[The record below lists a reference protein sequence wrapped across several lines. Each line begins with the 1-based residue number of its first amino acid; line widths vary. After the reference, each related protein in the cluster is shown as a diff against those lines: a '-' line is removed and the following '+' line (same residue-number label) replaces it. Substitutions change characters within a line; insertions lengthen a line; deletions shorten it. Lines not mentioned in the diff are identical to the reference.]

1 MVFLKPDSLIEEAGI
16 LSVSRD
22 AMLER
27 TLLGHTTA
35 KSVED
40 SELISSAGIVDAE
53 GLQYQ
58 LSSGI
63 VEI

>member
-1 MVFLKPDSLIEEAGI
+1 
-16 LSVSRD
+16 
-22 AMLER
+22 LER